1 MVSMNVELGLMQIGG
16 GNVVVTKGL
25 ICSAAFNSLKYD
37 MLVNK
42 DLDDAA
48 AEIHKQT
55 DKALFSTG
63 SNSAF
68 AMIELLYSKEII
80 DIVDRL
86 VDYTQT
92 NVGVLQRNRN
102 NHYHMI
108 YFRII
113 NELEPVLI
121 LTDENHASPYNL
133 NDVKVLTPFTKLTE
147 ENIKNVK
154 FSIAQFN
161 MLAKKFKSNMFNL
174 AHNDKFTNVDGFIV
188 AKQNATPTFDS
199 LGFFENMRAAGRTYR
214 RIKRTAYNNVI
225 NPLLEK
231 RGFKGLS
238 VSASRTRTRTL
249 EKVPVE
255 IE

>member
-48 AEIHKQT
+48 AEIHEQT
-55 DKALFSTG
+55 DEALLRTG

-68 AMIELLYSKEII
+68 PMKELLYSKEII
-80 DIVDRL
+80 DIVDTL
-86 VDYTQT
+86 VDYTKT
-92 NVGVLQRNRN
+92 NVGVLQRNSN

-121 LTDENHASPYNL
+121 LTDEYHFTPNNL
-133 NDVKVLTPFTKLTE
+133 NDVKILTPFTKLTE
-147 ENIKNVK
+147 ENIKHVK
-154 FSIAQFN
+154 FSIDQFK
-161 MLAKKFKSNMFNL
+161 MLANKFKSRNMFNL
-174 AHNDKFTNVDGFIV
+174 ADDNKFTNVDGLIV
-188 AKQNATPTFDS
+188 AEQNATPTFDN
-199 LGFFENMRAAGRTYR
+199 LGIREAMRAAGKTYR
-214 RIKRTAYNNVI
+214 RIKRTAYNKMV
-225 NPLLEK
+225 NPYLEK
-231 RGFKGLS
+231 HGYKRRS
-238 VSASRTRTRTL
+238 VSASRTRTL
-249 EKVPVE
+249 KK
-255 IE
+255 